1 MNEKL
6 MQKMFII
13 FESIIK
19 SEGATDLTNER
30 IKKCCEENCVDYEEF
45 IASVLEEVW
54 SVIGSHSE
62 NTGDVLLSELSS
74 KNLEEVSGGAGF
86 FQRDTA
92 SALAALSLCGAT
104 QLPASAVK
112 EKDHQVLLQER
123 VASRHLKKRSVA
135 DSVIKSQTAQNIA
148 KYLFP
153 TALGPLLIWLCM
165 RNRSGGAENPASFE
179 DLILKFE
186 KQTCR
191 QEVLVPANG
200 FWPENAVSSARAW
213 FKNGS
218 SIVTPY
224 LSKKD
229 GQLFRIEAFFNT
241 LAYCKNTLGFS
252 VQRTC
257 KTGYT
262 ANDMWVLPEEYQEKP
277 PVVINEEV
285 TSVSVTTPF
294 DSSKCAKIW
303 ISNGRSLQT
312 MVAVKHRLGES
323 FDTKKTALLDFANFF
338 DPGGAPFSG
347 CFAQEES
354 LCRITNL
361 YPLLCNKPVKDEF
374 YGPHKGLKRKTKRKD
389 LAYWES
395 IGTFRDCIYVPNV
408 QQIKNDYGA
417 SRIDGFINGPIF
429 NVIAAA
435 APDLRKSEGLVNT
448 GSKEYRECFKK
459 LWRQIIGTAYKK
471 ENKNLIAGALGC
483 GAFKNNPKVAA
494 ETFFD
499 VLMNEGPAEGEYKGR
514 RWAEMIDN
522 VVLSNYIHRMK
533 ESDVDNYNCFLSEA
547 MKYANKGLNVE
558 CYDLECPE

>member
-19 SEGATDLTNER
+19 NEGATALTNER

-86 FQRDTA
+86 FQRGTA
-92 SALAALSLCGAT
+92 SALATLSLCGAT

-112 EKDHQVLLQER
+112 EKDRQVLLQER
-123 VASRHLKKRSVA
+123 VASRHLQKRSVA

-148 KYLFP
+148 KYLF
-153 TALGPLLIWLCM
+153 TAGLGSFLTYLLM
-165 RNRSGGAENPASFE
+165 SQRSGGAENPASFE
-179 DLILKFE
+179 DLILK
-186 KQTCR
+186 
-191 QEVLVPANG
+191 EVLVPANG
-200 FWPENAVSSARAW
+200 FLPENAGSSPRAW

-224 LSKKD
+224 LSKQD

-262 ANDMWVLPEEYQEKP
+262 ANDMWVLPEEYQKKP

-285 TSVSVTTPF
+285 TSVRVTTPF
-294 DSSKCAKIW
+294 DPSKCAKIW

-338 DPGGAPFSG
+338 DPGGAPFAG
-347 CFAQEES
+347 RFAQEES

-361 YPLLCNKPVKDEF
+361 YPLLCNKPVKDKF

-408 QQIKNDYGA
+408 KQIKNDYGA

-435 APDLRKSEGLVNT
+435 APDLRNLEGLVNT
-448 GSKEYRECFKK
+448 GSDEYCECFKK
-459 LWRQIIGTAYKK
+459 LWRQIIGTACDNQ
-471 ENKNLIAGALGC
+471 NKNLIAGALGC

-499 VLMNEGPAEGEYKGR
+499 VLVNEGPAEGEYKGR

-522 VVLSNYIHRMK
+522 VVLSNYIYN
-533 ESDVDNYNCFLSEA
+533 STSQDAVNYAYFLIEA
-547 MKYANKGLNVE
+547 SKYEGLNIE
-558 CYDLECPE
+558 RFDLECPE